1 MRMPDLDSRAAD
13 VLLDI
18 TQPVPLDTWSAA
30 MGAVFIALGVFYL
43 SRRER
48 PRGANPRTDSTLAR
62 SIPYAGRVLNGLLGI
77 AFILIGGGGAAWFV
91 VMPQV
96 RAANLRT
103 AAASARAVTTDGVVS
118 GLRDDPAHRA
128 LSWTI
133 VASDGP
139 RTFTYSESSLGTGMR
154 EYDRLR
160 TAVRDGQDL
169 RVTSVDG
176 DLVRIEIP

>member
-48 PRGANPRTDSTLAR
+48 PLGANPRTDSTLAR

-103 AAASARAVTTDGVVS
+103 AAASARAVTTVGVVS

-128 LSWTI
+128 LS
-133 VASDGP
+133 
-139 RTFTYSESSLGTGMR
+139 
-154 EYDRLR
+154 
-160 TAVRDGQDL
+160 
-169 RVTSVDG
+169 
-176 DLVRIEIP
+176 